1 MNLALLHFR
10 NNVTDKAALKTQLEH
25 ECSELVTT
33 SEQLHCTVFMDLQI
47 DKIFSDLQQGK
58 SGHQTCI
65 DVHECLFKV
74 SGRLEDKNGVT

>member
-1 MNLALLHFR
+1 MSLALLHFN
-10 NNVTDKAALKTQLEH
+10 NNVTDKAALKTELQH
-25 ECSELVTT
+25 ECQGLGTQDEKV
-33 SEQLHCTVFMDLQI
+33 HCTLLVNVQI

-58 SGHQTCI
+58 SGHQTCV